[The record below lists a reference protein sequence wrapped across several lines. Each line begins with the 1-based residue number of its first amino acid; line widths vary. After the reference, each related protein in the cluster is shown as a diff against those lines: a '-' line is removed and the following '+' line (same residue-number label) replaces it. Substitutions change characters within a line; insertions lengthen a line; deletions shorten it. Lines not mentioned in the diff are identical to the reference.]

1 MEHQPF
7 TAEPC
12 QCSERKQD
20 KLGGGFSSKNY
31 SFPSKSGLH
40 PMLILHVTYVPY
52 NIQNV
57 PFTLD
62 LLKWTQYSVTPKK
75 HFKGVKEQKR
85 YIVLQLNLQLL
96 KNEIYFFKFI

>member
-1 MEHQPF
+1 MEHEPS
-7 TAEPC
+7 TTEPC

-20 KLGGGFSSKNY
+20 KLGGGFSSKNH
-31 SFPSKSGLH
+31 SFPSKSSLH

-62 LLKWTQYSVTPKK
+62 LWKWIQYSVTPKK
-75 HFKGVKEQKR
+75 HFNGV
-85 YIVLQLNLQLL
+85 
-96 KNEIYFFKFI
+96 